1 MGFWA
6 LFWTPILG
14 PSPRPPIWGT
24 PGSGVPGYGVY
35 GLAGIP
41 HIGVSQLAHE
51 PNSIHM
57 ATSHMTM
64 TSDHVYSELDCKENV
79 ALLA

>member
-1 MGFWA
+1 MGYM
-6 LFWTPILG
+6 
-14 PSPRPPIWGT
+14 
-24 PGSGVPGYGVY
+24 GYTAY

-41 HIGVSQLAHE
+41 HIGGSQLAHVPAE
-51 PNSIHM
+51 RHM
-57 ATSHMTM
+57 ATSPMTR